1 MLLGFTIEK
10 VTGQRLDEFFKDT
23 YLEPLGLKHVTF
35 NPLENG
41 FSKEDC
47 AATELNGNTRDGVI
61 SFENVRTNTVQGE
74 VHDEKA
80 FYAMGGISGHAG
92 LFANARDL
100 AVLAQ
105 ITINRGG
112 YGSTRFF
119 DEDTADQFIKP
130 KNSNPSFGLGWRRKA
145 SSAYAWAFSHFA
157 DSATIGHTGW
167 TGTLTV
173 IDPIEN
179 ISVVLL
185 TNAKNSPVLDK
196 EANPNDFVGNHF
208 LTSGY
213 GMTSTISFD
222 AESDSTDCNAAKLV
236 DMIRSKANLI
246 KTNEDYQTAPDRAE
260 LKALMQVAEGRNS
273 NKVISAF
280 LDS

>member
-1 MLLGFTIEK
+1 M
-10 VTGQRLDEFFKDT
+10 
-23 YLEPLGLKHVTF
+23 
-35 NPLENG
+35 
-41 FSKEDC
+41 
-47 AATELNGNTRDGVI
+47 
-61 SFENVRTNTVQGE
+61 QGE

-92 LFANARDL
+92 LFANAHDL
-100 AVLAQ
+100 AILTQ

-130 KNSNPSFGLGWRRKA
+130 KDSNPSYGLGWRRKA
-145 SSAYAWAFSHFA
+145 SSAYAWALSRFA
-157 DSATIGHTGW
+157 DAASVGHTGW

-173 IDPIEN
+173 IDPVEN
-179 ISVVLL
+179 VSVVLL

-213 GMTSTISFD
+213 GMPSTISFD
-222 AESDSTDCNAAKLV
+222 ASSDNADCNAAKLV
-236 DMIRSKANLI
+236 DMIRAKANLI
-246 KTNEDYQTAPDRAE
+246 KTSADYQTPPDRAE
-260 LKALMQVAEGRNS
+260 LKALMQVAEGRKS
-273 NKVISAF
+273 NKVISTF
-280 LDS
+280 MDSKVWGQAKKLCK